1 MSDISKI
8 IGTRIRN
15 YRKSRGLSQ
24 ETLAE
29 LAKCHPT
36 YIGQIE
42 RGEKNA
48 TVDSIF
54 RITTALKIPMSA
66 LFEKI
71 GDGNTE
77 EIPLAVYEIAAAKS
91 PEEQKRFF
99 ELLKEIEN
107 YKNM

>member
-1 MSDISKI
+1 MIAAFPVVL
-8 IGTRIRN
+8 TCRN
-15 YRKSRGLSQ
+15 KALELSQ
-24 ETLAE
+24 DALAE

-54 RITTALKIPMSA
+54 RITTALNLPMSA

-71 GDGNTE
+71 GDGAAE

-99 ELLKEIEN
+99 NLLKEIEN